1 MTINNIINYR
11 VKSLE
16 YNSELKL
23 LEKFMLNQPQ
33 RHPNFKEW
41 VDGKCI
47 PRIDSEE
54 YVPFLLFDKK
64 DLVGDLV
71 YRHLDKEIIELK
83 NFRID
88 KNYHNQYW
96 GKVLLKQL
104 EIIANKEGF
113 EKIITDVSLNN
124 HLAIDF
130 FIRNGFEIKK
140 IEELY
145 LKGQKEAI
153 IEKTI

>member
-1 MTINNIINYR
+1 MTLDKMINYR

-33 RHPNFKEW
+33 WYPNFKEW
-41 VDGKCI
+41 VDGKCV
-47 PRIDSEE
+47 PRIDSGE
-54 YVPFLLFDKK
+54 YIPFLLFDKK

-71 YRHLDKEIIELK
+71 YRHLDNGVIELK

-88 KNYHNQYW
+88 ENYYNQYW

-104 EIIANKEGF
+104 EIIANGKE
-113 EKIITDVSLNN
+113 IITDVTEQND
-124 HLAIDF
+124 LALDF
-130 FIRNGFEIKK
+130 FMRNGFKITGKESLYRQGQNEYLLSFKK
-140 IEELY
+140 
-145 LKGQKEAI
+145 
-153 IEKTI
+153 